1 MLISFAGTIQIII
14 VKLDKYFED
23 NNNDPL
29 KDKVYDIIQLI
40 FGNVNCR
47 IGALFMLNG
56 IVNC

>member
-1 MLISFAGTIQIII
+1 MLNSFAGTIQLIII
-14 VKLDKYFED
+14 KLDKYFE
-23 NNNDPL
+23 NSNDSL

-47 IGALFMLNG
+47 IGALFIING